1 LGGTV
6 MDVEK
11 LWGTKKSELLN
22 NINKTIE
29 SGNVNNDVLE
39 VMKELLEVTK
49 VRVSINDY
57 FKDQ

>member
-1 LGGTV
+1 

-29 SGNVNNDVLE
+29 TGGVDKETLE
-39 VMKELLEVTK
+39 LMKELLKATNVK
-49 VRVSINDY
+49 ISINEY

>member
-1 LGGTV
+1 
-6 MDVEK
+6 MDAEK
-11 LWGTKKSELLN
+11 LWGTKKTELLN

-29 SGNVNNDVLE
+29 SGSVNNDVLE

-49 VRVSINDY
+49 VKISINEY

>member
-1 LGGTV
+1 

-29 SGNVNNDVLE
+29 SGSVNNDVLE

-49 VRVSINDY
+49 VRVSINEY

>member
-1 LGGTV
+1 

-11 LWGTKKSELLN
+11 LWGTKKSELID

-29 SGNVNNDVLE
+29 SGNVNNDVLG

-49 VRVSINDY
+49 VKISINEY

>member
-1 LGGTV
+1 

-11 LWGTKKSELLN
+11 LWGTKKSELLSS
-22 NINKTIE
+22 INRTIE

>member
-1 LGGTV
+1 

-22 NINKTIE
+22 NINKAIE
-29 SGNVNNDVLE
+29 SGNADKEVLE
-39 VMKELLEVTK
+39 VMKELLEVTNVK
-49 VRVSINDY
+49 ISISEY